1 MRYAWLWAIRH
12 LIHRRER
19 TVTAAAGI
27 AFAAILMFMEMGFLG
42 GVDRTATL
50 LFDRLQ
56 FDLLITSSEYEDLSR
71 TAVFPDQRLAQAAA
85 VEGVAAVIPL
95 SMGFAEWRMP
105 QRRGWLRSTSG
116 GEIMSI
122 AVLAVPPEY
131 LPRAFRIGPEGVFST
146 LAEAEEA
153 ALLLARQ
160 KTFLFD
166 RRSKP
171 EYGSAEYWLEQSR
184 LRNPQDPVLINGR
197 SAVIAGTFSLG
208 TGFSW
213 NALLLTSAGT
223 FREFLPPVPD
233 GVHFGLV
240 QLNASADRVAVQQQL
255 QACLPPDVRIWSR
268 EDITASERNYWVRL
282 TSVGQFLVV
291 AVVLVITVGV
301 IFVYQMMAADIRS
314 MLPEYATIKALGHT
328 PGFAT
333 AMVLA
338 QAGLLAALGFL
349 PAWGIAAF
357 LYAIARTYGGIPA
370 EMTPRIVTAV
380 AGLTVGMC
388 LLSAIL
394 ALRKVHR
401 ADPADLF

>member
-19 TVTAAAGI
+19 TLTAVAGI
-27 AFAAILMFMEMGFLG
+27 AFAAILIFLEMGFLG

-71 TAVFPDQRLAQAAA
+71 TATFPDQRLAQVRAA
-85 VEGVAAVIPL
+85 EGVVAVVPL

-105 QRRGWLRSTSG
+105 QRHGWLRHSSG

-122 AVLAVPPEY
+122 AVLAAPPEY
-131 LPRAFRIGPEGVFST
+131 LARAFRIGPDGVFST
-146 LAEAEEA
+146 PVEAEEA
-153 ALLLARQ
+153 AHLLTRQ
-160 KTFLFD
+160 NTFLFD
-166 RRSKP
+166 RRSKT

-184 LRNPQDPVLINGR
+184 RRNPQDPVLINGR

-213 NALLLTSAGT
+213 NALLLTSEST
-223 FREFLPPVPD
+223 FREFLPQPQN
-233 GVHFGLV
+233 GVHFGLI
-240 QLNASADRVAVQQQL
+240 QLSAGTQPAVVQQQL
-255 QACLPPDVRIWSR
+255 QARLPPDVRIWTR

-291 AVVLVITVGV
+291 AVVLVVIVGV
-301 IFVYQMMAADIRS
+301 VFVYQMMAADIRS

-338 QAGLLAALGFL
+338 QASLLAGLGFL
-349 PAWGIAAF
+349 PGWGMAVF
-357 LYAIARTYGGIPA
+357 FYSLARTYGGIPA
-370 EMTPRIVTAV
+370 EMTPLIVTAV

-388 LLSAIL
+388 LLSAVL
-394 ALRKVHR
+394 ALRKVHT